1 MGRSILVSM
10 INVMKFLRTNI
21 VYIIIIIICLY
32 KSLFINIINNIS
44 YLFVK
49 KESLDIAEIKLLKE
63 ENNYLIDE
71 VNRLSNYN
79 MVDKYNYKLARL
91 TYMSNYNAINFN
103 INKGSEDQVKVGD
116 AVINNDGVIG
126 IVKEVSNNTSSVIN
140 LKGINN
146 LSIDID
152 NNIGTLKYY
161 NGEYFIVDDISSDI
175 SVNSE
180 VYTSTYGSIKEKLF
194 VGIVNNVENIDG
206 KKIIYIKSNVDFN
219 NINYLYVVTS

>member
-206 KKIIYIKSNVDFN
+206 KKIIYIKKNVDFN